1 MARPKKIP
9 VVNSSNSLDFIMEF
23 EGGNMT
29 RAEFLA
35 LFAYLIKTG
44 QAWHLQG
51 MYGRQ
56 AAALI
61 EDGRISKS
69 GVINWSKV
77 VEPEKLLYK
86 E

>member
-1 MARPKKIP
+1 
-9 VVNSSNSLDFIMEF
+9 
-23 EGGNMT
+23 
-29 RAEFLA
+29 
-35 LFAYLIKTG
+35 
-44 QAWHLQG
+44 